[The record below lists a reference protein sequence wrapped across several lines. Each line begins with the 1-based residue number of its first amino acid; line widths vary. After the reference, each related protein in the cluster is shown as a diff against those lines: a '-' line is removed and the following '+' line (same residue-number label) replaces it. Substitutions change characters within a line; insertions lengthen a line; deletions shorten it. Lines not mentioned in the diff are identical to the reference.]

1 MSLSSAAV
9 TPALYFLLHQSEK
22 QFDGSPVL
30 LILDEAHTFF
40 ANKIFAER
48 IAVWLKTLRKLNVS
62 VVFATQEIE
71 DVLKS
76 SIAHTILSQC
86 PTKIYLADEN
96 AETPLS
102 KEGYRKFGLEDSE
115 IHLLAQGMQKQKD
128 YYYKSS
134 LGRRQFQLALDEL
147 QLGIITTETT
157 DHPLLDKI
165 EEKYGRNSGK
175 ELVTQI
181 LDARHIEYSY
191 LLEEMK

>member
-1 MSLSSAAV
+1 
-9 TPALYFLLHQSEK
+9 
-22 QFDGSPVL
+22 
-30 LILDEAHTFF
+30 
-40 ANKIFAER
+40 
-48 IAVWLKTLRKLNVS
+48 
-62 VVFATQEIE
+62 
-71 DVLKS
+71 
-76 SIAHTILSQC
+76 
-86 PTKIYLADEN
+86 
-96 AETPLS
+96 
-102 KEGYRKFGLEDSE
+102 
-115 IHLLAQGMQKQKD
+115 MQKQKD

-181 LDARHIEYSY
+181 LDAKHIEYSY